1 MDDTKFDEMGEMEEV
16 DEEGLELGPGDLILV
31 VKDTGEVETYFG
43 VDETNEEKEETRYLA
58 SFLVFA
64 LNDEGCRSLF
74 DQYLGSDTHK
84 STLN

>member
-1 MDDTKFDEMGEMEEV
+1 MDDTKFDELGEMEDV

-31 VKDTGEVETYFG
+31 VKDSGEVETYFG

-74 DQYLGSDTHK
+74 ERFLGQEARKND
-84 STLN
+84 LN